1 MIEKGGAHKQGPN
14 LYGMYGRVSGQAPG
28 FEYTD
33 ANKNSGVTWNE
44 DTLFEY
50 LKDVSVSSMS
60 QRGTKRKWTNI

>member
-1 MIEKGGAHKQGPN
+1 
-14 LYGMYGRVSGQAPG
+14 MYGRTSGQAPG

-50 LKDVSVSSMS
+50 LKDVRALSPAR
-60 QRGTKRKWTNI
+60 RGG